1 MPSENQEK
9 DNEETGGNKETNITE
24 ETKAS
29 SNEDALLVPGTP
41 EHEKVVKQI
50 QAEFEIAFK
59 HTETKRNE
67 NLKRLKLYNNQ
78 KRDKSKVGDPLL
90 FTVFN
95 TVLASIYSDRL
106 MSKAEPT
113 EDGDI
118 ETAENCTGV
127 MENDARVMEKDKLD
141 YFWDWDTGFVGRGLV
156 LQYGFNREKGKMCP
170 IAENIDAITF
180 LRDPDAT
187 SVNGDMQGHGA
198 MLYGGRE
205 INLTKWQLEN
215 NKEYKNLKS
224 LDKTKDTKNLTD
236 TAKQEKDAAQGRDP
250 SEKDKESLTE
260 NYQFNLLEWFTHI
273 DGKKCVI
280 TLGNTR
286 SLILRVKR
294 LKENRWPINDRV
306 LFPMS
311 NDWDGVNIP
320 DLIEDK
326 QRGRAILINLGMKS
340 ALKDLYPKYLYNKKK
355 ITNPKD
361 LDYSS
366 DNDAVGVDG
375 DPTNVIAPMEKS
387 SFGNQVN
394 LILNILD
401 IAAQKAVAAPEVSQG
416 VQPDKQRTLGETQLV
431 AAGSDSRHS
440 LAARIFG
447 WSERQFWMNWYNQY
461 KKGFLDEYDEKS
473 IRINGALSYS
483 FLKLK
488 KENFISN
495 TDPDFYIE
503 STAIAEAERRGR
515 LTEFSVFAQ
524 IALQDPNANR
534 RYIMRKLG
542 KLNRLSQADML
553 MMFPPTID
561 EYVSEE
567 ENSKINDNE
576 LPKINPTDDDI
587 VHIEMHNKANDTA
600 AKLAHMK
607 AHKMMMIFK
616 KQHPEFMAQFM
627 QPQNPMDLSPVS
639 AGAGSSGR
647 MMPAMADKRLS
658 PGKQM
663 MMGAGSMD
671 MNKEKSYA

>member
-1 MPSENQEK
+1 MPSEYSEK
-9 DNEETGGNKETNITE
+9 DSKEIGGNKETSKEDKTKTPKE
-24 ETKAS
+24 E
-29 SNEDALLVPGTP
+29 DILVPGSDR
-41 EHEKVVKQI
+41 HEKIVKQI
-50 QAEFEIAFK
+50 QAEFEVAFK
-59 HTETKRNE
+59 HTQTRRAE

-95 TVLASIYSDRL
+95 TVHAALYTDRL
-106 MSKAEPT
+106 ISMAEPN
-113 EDGDI
+113 EDGDVEI
-118 ETAENCTGV
+118 AENITGM
-127 MENDARVMEKDKLD
+127 MEHDARVMEKDKLD
-141 YFWDWDTGFVGRGLV
+141 YFWNWDTEFVGRGLV

-170 IAENIDAITF
+170 IAENMDSLTF

-187 SVNGDMQGHGA
+187 SVNGNMEGHGA

-205 INLTKWQLEN
+205 INLTKWQMKYSKSFVNVDSLE
-215 NKEYKNLKS
+215 
-224 LDKTKDTKNLTD
+224 KTKDTKNLTD
-236 TAKQEKDAAQGRDP
+236 EAKQERDAAQGRDP

-273 DGKKCVI
+273 DGKKYCV

-286 SLILRVKR
+286 ALLLRVKE
-294 LKENRWPINDRV
+294 LKEDRWPINDRT

-311 NDWDGVNIP
+311 NDWDGVSIP

-326 QRGRAILINLGMKS
+326 QRLRSVMINLGAES
-340 ALKDLYPKYLYNKKK
+340 ALADLYPRVVYNKKK

-366 DNDAVGVDG
+366 RKAIGVDG
-375 DPTNVIAPMEKS
+375 DPTNAIVPVQS
-387 SFGNQVN
+387 STFGNQVN

-416 VQPDKQRTLGETQLV
+416 IQPNKERTLGETQLV
-431 AAGSDSRHS
+431 SAGSSARHS

-461 KKGFLDEYDEKS
+461 KKGFLDKFDEKS

-488 KENFISN
+488 KENFIAI
-495 TDPDFYIE
+495 TDPDFHIE
-503 STAIAEAERRGR
+503 STAVADTERKER
-515 LTEFSVFAQ
+515 LGEFSVFAQ
-524 IALQDPNANR
+524 IAMQDPNANR

-542 KLNRLSQADML
+542 KLNRLSKADMF

-567 ENSKINDNE
+567 ENLKINDNQ
-576 LPKINPTDDDI
+576 LPKVNPMEDD
-587 VHIEMHNKANDTA
+587 VTHIEMHNKANDTA
-600 AKLAHMK
+600 AKLAHIK
-607 AHKMMMIFK
+607 AHKIMMIFK
-616 KQHPEFMAQFM
+616 KQHPEFMTQFM
-627 QPQNPMDLSPVS
+627 QPQNPMDLTPVNGN
-639 AGAGSSGR
+639 AG
-647 MMPAMADKRLS
+647 PARAPRTMADKRLT
-658 PGKQM
+658 PGKSM
-663 MMGAGSMD
+663 IMGANQD
-671 MNKEKSYA
+671 MNREKVYG